1 MIRRTSGAALLAL
14 ALAGAATTHS
24 AQSHAQTA
32 NESAA
37 QVRFQRGRDLFVAN
51 NFEGALTEF
60 RAANQLVGSP
70 NTRLYI
76 ARCLRGMGRLGEAY
90 VEFQRAAAEAADR
103 AGTEPR
109 YAASRDAAR
118 QEMDALRPQVG
129 NLTLH
134 APHAPEGLEVRV
146 GGTVVPSAMFDI
158 PVPTTP
164 GAIEVTASATG
175 RIAFRQTIN
184 VRATATT
191 ELTIELRVDPSYT
204 PPATNANSNTNTN
217 NQTAGNGATGG
228 GQSAPPPPRMVRIS
242 EGGGVR
248 IGGFIV
254 GAIGLGGLGLF
265 AGYASLAAKRHEE
278 LIAACMGGPCSP
290 DAQTQDQVN
299 EGERYQT
306 IANVGLIAGSAA
318 LVGGVVMIIVGGSH
332 ERLVPES
339 EVRVQARRPSRP
351 RWTLTG
357 APMAGGGS
365 IGVAGTF

>member
-1 MIRRTSGAALLAL
+1 MMRRTSGAALLAL
-14 ALAGAATTHS
+14 ALAGAAS
-24 AQSHAQTA
+24 AYSARSHAQTA

-76 ARCLRGMGRLGEAY
+76 ARCLRGLGRLGEAY

-103 AGTEPR
+103 AATEPR

-129 NLTLH
+129 SLTLH

-146 GGTVVPSAMFDI
+146 GGTVVPNAMFDV

-164 GAIEVTASATG
+164 GALEVTATATG
-175 RIAFRQTIN
+175 RLAFRQSIS
-184 VRATATT
+184 VRPTATT

-204 PPATNANSNTNTN
+204 PPATNANANTNTSTN
-217 NQTAGNGATGG
+217 NQVNNSGG
-228 GQSAPPPPRMVRIS
+228 PSSPPPPRMIRIS

-254 GAIGLGGLGLF
+254 GAIGLGGLGVF

-278 LIAACMGGPCSP
+278 LIAACMGAPCSP
-290 DAQTQDQVN
+290 DAQTQDQIN

-306 IANVGLIAGSAA
+306 IANVGLIAGGAA

-339 EVRVQARRPSRP
+339 EVRVQARRRSQP

-357 APMAGGGS
+357 APMVGGGS
-365 IGVAGTF
+365 MGLAGTF